1 MFKTLLMKVV
11 LLFFFRKE
19 NHFQEDPIEFW
30 PPKLTLKTE
39 NYQFLAVMNQNTLQ
53 DINKFF

>member
-1 MFKTLLMKVV
+1 MDGPLLKIQ
-11 LLFFFRKE
+11 KK

-39 NYQFLAVMNQNTLQ
+39 NFQFLTVINQKALQ
-53 DINKFF
+53 HIKKSF